1 MWAPAIAYFDLPV
14 LSAVAV
20 LQKLM
25 AMVRMQELAQSVLQ
39 LELAPVLKLMWAQ
52 ALAKQKPL
60 AAHSLPV
67 FLWQQLRY
75 QG

>member
-1 MWAPAIAYFDLPV
+1 MLLV
-14 LSAVAV
+14 VAV

-25 AMVRMQELAQSVLQ
+25 VMVRMQELAQSVLQ
-39 LELAPVLKLMWAQ
+39 LELAQVMHSVCPV
-52 ALAKQKPL
+52 ALAKQKPM